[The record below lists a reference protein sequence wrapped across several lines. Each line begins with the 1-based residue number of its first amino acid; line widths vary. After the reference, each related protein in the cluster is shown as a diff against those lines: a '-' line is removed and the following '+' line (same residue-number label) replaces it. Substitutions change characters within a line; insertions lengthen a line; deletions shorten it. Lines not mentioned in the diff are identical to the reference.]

1 MKIDDCFARVMYV
14 RQYPTFL
21 NDKLIKNILDTGI
34 ELAIS
39 LHAKPY
45 DTADA
50 LKKIKT
56 VKSKCTQGNDQSQ
69 KAAAKRRVWK

>member
-1 MKIDDCFARVMYV
+1 M
-14 RQYPTFL
+14 T
-21 NDKLIKNILDTGI
+21 NLIKNILDTGI

-50 LKKIKT
+50 QKKIKT
-56 VKSKCTQGNDQSQ
+56 VKSSVRREMIKSQ
-69 KAAAKRRVWK
+69 KAAAKEGYGVTWPLVGRLWETSETEK

>member
-1 MKIDDCFARVMYV
+1 MKIDDCFARNDVCWA
-14 RQYPTFL
+14 YPTFL

-39 LHAKPY
+39 LHAKPMS
-45 DTADA
+45 TTDA

-56 VKSKCTQGNDQSQ
+56 VKSEVYVGK
-69 KAAAKRRVWK
+69 